1 VDEDPP
7 LFGFEEVGVSDE
19 VDVGG
24 LVGWALSVVE
34 LQEEVDGVG
43 EGEGFL
49 AVAEVDELLELFEV
63 WVLRQGYFW
72 RVGRECGGSPNKN
85 VRASSY

>member
-1 VDEDPP
+1 VDEDLP

-19 VDVGG
+19 LNVGG

-49 AVAEVDELLELFEV
+49 AVAEVHELLEFFEV
-63 WVLRQGYFW
+63 WVLR
-72 RVGRECGGSPNKN
+72 GGVLLESW
-85 VRASSY
+85 S